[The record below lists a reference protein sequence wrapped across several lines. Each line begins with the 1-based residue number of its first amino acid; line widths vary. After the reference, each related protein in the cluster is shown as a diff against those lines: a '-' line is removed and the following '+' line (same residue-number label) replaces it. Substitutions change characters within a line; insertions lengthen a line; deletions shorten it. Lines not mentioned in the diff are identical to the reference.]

1 MKKKKQEKYPHCDYD
16 VRDNVRRRPADA
28 ATEQHGSRQPA
39 SLLRGSKQI
48 ALEIGP
54 RVGAGLGL

>member
-1 MKKKKQEKYPHCDYD
+1 MKKKQEKYPHCDYD
-16 VRDNVRRRPADA
+16 IMDNVRRRRADA
-28 ATEQHGSRQPA
+28 ATEQHDSRWPA

-54 RVGAGLGL
+54 WEGAGLGL